1 MQPTSKWR
9 VLAKTIP
16 GSRCCCNVQQYF
28 TTVGKFKVKTPKYNC
43 PVDLYS
49 EAAMDEMVGG
59 SAGLE

>member
-1 MQPTSKWR
+1 MEGTVS
-9 VLAKTIP
+9 